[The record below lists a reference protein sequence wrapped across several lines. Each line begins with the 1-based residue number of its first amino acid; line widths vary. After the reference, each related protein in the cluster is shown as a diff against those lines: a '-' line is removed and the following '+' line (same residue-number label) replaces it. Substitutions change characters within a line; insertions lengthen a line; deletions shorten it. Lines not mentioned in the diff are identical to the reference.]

1 MNETQNNFI
10 ASLIES
16 DCNVSQACKD
26 NDVELTQFHEWM
38 KDDTFREG
46 YDTAIQVRDDQALS
60 AMMILIRQND
70 RAAVIEYQKMQ
81 RQREDLNEIKST
93 KREVMRVLI
102 ESQDT
107 KAACLKEYCQ
117 IFKGTK
123 SAAEDQYKNI
133 VTELGLKTPHQ
144 RMKDKKF
151 DKDSSM
157 TERFKANNLTE
168 EEMLHCMITQAM
180 YDADNSEYTSERS
193 KARQDVRSLTQD
205 IRELKERIRRDAEV
219 DKTSLPKLL
228 KAFVMSTSAAGID
241 KLDKGMAQ
249 LKAIAYNDQLKAIE
263 VVDD

>member
-1 MNETQNNFI
+1 MNETQKEFI
-10 ASLIES
+10 ETLIES

-26 NDVELTQFHEWM
+26 NEVELTQFHEWM

-46 YDTAIQVRDDQALS
+46 YDTAIQIRDDQALS

-123 SAAEDQYKNI
+123 SAADDQFAN
-133 VTELGLKTPHQ
+133 VVAELGLQTPHQ
-144 RMKDKKF
+144 RLKEKSKNKEQQLSTLF
-151 DKDSSM
+151 DAGKLPEIEMYSRMLSRSLFDS
-157 TERFKANNLTE
+157 E
-168 EEMLHCMITQAM
+168 
-180 YDADNSEYTSERS
+180 NSEYPSERS
-193 KARQDVRSLTQD
+193 KARADVISINQRVD
-205 IRELKERIRRDAEV
+205 EIKERKRRESESDDTPLV
-219 DKTSLPKLL
+219 
-228 KAFVMSTSAAGID
+228 D
-241 KLDKGMAQ
+241 KLDGVLAGVAPDEVAA
-249 LKAIAYNDQLKAIE
+249 LKHSFIVGPMAIE
-263 VVDD
+263 EVENAES